1 MQVLPMTVHSSGLEE
16 ELASLHAS
24 SFGWALVCSGWDHSV
39 AEEILQQAYLKALE
53 GKARFDGHSGIRTWF
68 FGVIKRTA
76 AEDRRVRAVRGL
88 ALERWW
94 KRRPRPEPTPNPE
107 GDLAET
113 QAHYRLRRL
122 LGRLSDR
129 QRELLHLVFYQD
141 LTIEQAAGV
150 LGISVGSARTH
161 YQRGKQRLRALL
173 EEGGGER

>member
-1 MQVLPMTVHSSGLEE
+1 MQVLPMTVHSSDLEE

-24 SFGWALVCSGWDHSV
+24 SFGWALVCSGWDRSV
-39 AEEILQQAYLKALE
+39 AEEILQQAYLKAFE

-76 AEDRRVRAVRGL
+76 AEDRRIRAIHGR

-94 KRRPRPEPTPNPE
+94 KRRPLPRPAPTPD
-107 GDLAET
+107 GDFAKT
-113 QAHYRLRRL
+113 QAHLRLRRL
-122 LGRLSDR
+122 LGRLSLR

-150 LGISVGSARTH
+150 IGISVGSARTH

-173 EEGGGER
+173 EEGGGKR